1 VHPVDVGRNRNQ
13 EELTMIRQNVVFASL
28 AISFALS
35 LSSPASALTMQ
46 ECSTKYQAAQKAG
59 TLKGMKWNDFRKA
72 ECGADAKPAAAK
84 ATGTPATSTSTAVFP
99 AKIDPKYAKE
109 SPGKARMKTCTDQYN
124 ANKAKNANGGLKWIV
139 KGGGYWS
146 ECNKRLKG

>member
-1 VHPVDVGRNRNQ
+1 
-13 EELTMIRQNVVFASL
+13 MIRQNIVFASL

-35 LSSPASALTMQ
+35 LSTPASALTMQ

-72 ECGADAKPAAAK
+72 ECGTDAKPASAAK
-84 ATGTPATSTSTAVFP
+84 ATGAPASRSSTAVFP
-99 AKIDPKYAKE
+99 NKIDPKYAKE
-109 SPGKARMKTCTDQYN
+109 LPGKARLKTCTDQYN